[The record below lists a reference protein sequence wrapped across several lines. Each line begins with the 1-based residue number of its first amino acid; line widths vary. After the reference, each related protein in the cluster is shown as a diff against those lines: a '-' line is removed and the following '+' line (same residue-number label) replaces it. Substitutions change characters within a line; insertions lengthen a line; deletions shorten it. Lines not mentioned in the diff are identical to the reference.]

1 MDCLACG
8 RNNAADRMECEVC
21 GSLLVDAFA
30 HVDDARTDPIEMIGG
45 SRISSADT
53 DALLRAAREMSEDD
67 FEPRESLRRYATPTS
82 YTGELPRLFRF
93 GNRYQILEKLGEGGM
108 GRVYKALDLE
118 LDRAVALKTIRG
130 DKSSSSEIRERFK
143 QELILARKITHKN
156 VIRIYDLGEF
166 EGMKFFTMELVEGQ
180 SLREVLNEKQKLS
193 VAETLSFM
201 KQMLAGLAEAH
212 SQDVVHRDLKPQNIM
227 VDGRGIIRI
236 MDFGIAR
243 TADSATMTG
252 TGEMMGTPDYI
263 SPEQVKGETATA
275 PSDLYSFGII
285 LFELL
290 TGETPF
296 KGDTP
301 IAKIVARIQ
310 AKAPSPRAL
319 NPDIPAYLERIIL
332 KCLEADPDLR
342 YRSAEAMLED
352 LAREQVDSSLWPRA
366 KKAVSRRPGWVAAA
380 CLAGALG
387 VGVWYNMTQ
396 PSSAVAADVRT
407 TTLAVLPFHNVTGA
421 DDLAWMEVGI
431 PEMLITDISQSPT
444 LRPVT
449 AAHMNQILQDL
460 GKEDQSRFDEQTL
473 GVVSE
478 MADAQ
483 VSLHGRFVEAQGQ
496 LRMDLVLRDSRTGVS
511 TPIQIDGP
519 ATEVFGLVDAITVE
533 VAKELDLDAGVDRPI
548 HEVSTASLA
557 AFRAY
562 HQGLAALRGG
572 ANQAAVPL
580 FQEAIAEDSNFAMAH
595 ARLAEAF
602 FHAGNESGARDAIAE
617 AERLAQ
623 IVQLPRGE
631 RYEVHAI
638 AARIDDDPETAVESY
653 RELQKLYPNDPGVL
667 HSLASSL
674 ETMGQVEEAVATYRD
689 VLALDPQ
696 YGGALLG
703 LGRML
708 VTNRRP
714 REAIPILQQAVDS
727 GEFEGDLETLGMI
740 HSILGVA
747 HRDLNEF
754 ELALEELQKSL
765 ECRRSAKDSRG
776 VAATLT
782 NAARVHAALGRLQQA
797 RDLLNEGLSVA
808 RESGNSTMESYAL
821 LNLGAVHQ
829 QSGDLS
835 AALSNY
841 KDTLEIEW
849 ERKEHTEL
857 IYRLN
862 AIGHI
867 YSLLGKYADAM
878 VYLEQ
883 AKVHIAAS
891 NDVKGRAYNLYSI
904 GKIHRVKGNYKD
916 AIAALLGSMQLSQK
930 MGDLEEVANVHDELA
945 DLYIDQNR
953 LEDAKASVEASLA
966 LSEQLGTPSRIAQ
979 SRIQEARLAL
989 AEERFDDAGRAL
1001 EEAERSLD
1009 GLEEK
1014 GLLPHLTL
1022 VRGKLMREQQ
1032 ETQSALRSLM
1042 ATKRLFQQSGHVAL
1056 ELETTIELARARLD
1070 ANDVRS
1076 ADELVAEVIRTTERS
1091 RLRPLLSEAFLTGSQ
1106 VSAALGEPQRALEQ
1120 IEKAHGLAT
1129 EFDGRRFMNEA
1140 EQFRRLIDAAD
1151 ASLTDDSSP

>member
-8 RNNAADRMECEVC
+8 RNNAADRMECEFC
-21 GSLLVDAFA
+21 SALLVDAFA
-30 HVDDARTDPIEMIGG
+30 QADDMTTDPIEMIGG
-45 SRISSADT
+45 SRTTSVDT
-53 DALLRAAREMSEDD
+53 DALLRAAREMPEDD
-67 FEPRESLRRYATPTS
+67 YFEPRGSLHRFSKPPQ

-130 DKSSSSEIRERFK
+130 EKSSSSEVRERFK

-166 EGMKFFTMELVEGQ
+166 EGMKFFTMELVEGA

-193 VAETLSFM
+193 VAETLSLM

-227 VDGRGIIRI
+227 VDGRGVIRI

-263 SPEQVKGETATA
+263 SPEQVKGETANA
-275 PSDLYSFGII
+275 QSDIYSFGII
-285 LFELL
+285 LYELL

-301 IAKIVARIQ
+301 ISKIVARIQ
-310 AKAPSPRAL
+310 AKAPSPSVL
-319 NPDIPAYLERIIL
+319 NPDIPAYLERIVL

-342 YRSAEAMLED
+342 YKSAEEVLED
-352 LAREQVDSSLWPRA
+352 LTREQVDSSLWLRT
-366 KKAVSRRPGWVAAA
+366 KKAVSRRPGWIASA

-387 VGVWYNMTQ
+387 VGAWHNMTQ
-396 PSSAVAADVRT
+396 PPPTAAADVPT

-421 DDLAWMEVGI
+421 EELAWMEIGI

-460 GKEDQSRFDEQTL
+460 GKEGRSRFDEQTL

-511 TPIQIDGP
+511 TPIQIEGP

-533 VAKELDLDAGVDRPI
+533 VAKELDLEAGVDRPI
-548 HEVSTASLA
+548 HEVSTASLR

-562 HQGLAALRGG
+562 HRGLEALHRG
-572 ANQAAVPL
+572 ANQAAIPL
-580 FQEAIAEDSNFAMAH
+580 FQEAIAEDSDFAMAH
-595 ARLAEAF
+595 AHLAEAF
-602 FHAGNESGARDAIAE
+602 FHLGNESGAREAVAE

-674 ETMGQVEEAVATYRD
+674 ETMGQVEEAVVTYRG
-689 VLALDPQ
+689 VLARDPQ

-714 REAIPILQQAVDS
+714 REAIPILQRAVDA

-747 HRDLNEF
+747 HRDLQ
-754 ELALEELQKSL
+754 ELDLATEELQKSL
-765 ECRRSAKDSRG
+765 ACRRAAQDSRG

-782 NAARVHAALGRLQQA
+782 NLARVYAALGQFQQA
-797 RDLLNEGLSVA
+797 RDLLNEGLSIA

-821 LNLGAVHQ
+821 LNLGAVHEL
-829 QSGDLS
+829 SGDLRK
-835 AALSNY
+835 ALSNY
-841 KDTLEIEW
+841 SDSLEIEW

-862 AIGHI
+862 FIGHM
-867 YSLLGKYADAM
+867 YALLGKYADAM

-891 NDVKGRAYNLYSI
+891 NDVKGRAYNLYYV
-904 GKIHRVKGNYKD
+904 GKIHRVKGNYKE
-916 AIAALLGSMQLSQK
+916 AIGAFLGAIPLFQTTGNL
-930 MGDLEEVANVHDELA
+930 DEVAAVHDSLA

-953 LEDAKASVEASLA
+953 LEEAKASVEASLA
-966 LSEQLGTPSRIAQ
+966 LSEERRTPSRIAH
-979 SRIQEARLAL
+979 SRILEARLAL
-989 AEERFDDAGRAL
+989 AEKRFDDAIRNL
-1001 EEAERSLD
+1001 DEAERSIQGIDARGVLP
-1009 GLEEK
+1009 
-1014 GLLPHLTL
+1014 LLQL
-1022 VRGKLMREQQ
+1022 VRGTLKREQQ
-1032 ETQSALRSLM
+1032 DIQGALRSLM
-1042 ATKRLFQQSGHVAL
+1042 LAKQLSRQSGHAAL
-1056 ELETTIELARARLD
+1056 ELEATIELARAQLD
-1070 ANDVRS
+1070 DKEPQL
-1076 ADELVAEVIRTTERS
+1076 ADELLAEVIRTTERS
-1091 RLRPLLSEAFLTGSQ
+1091 RLRPLLSEALVTRSR
-1106 VSAALGEPQRALEQ
+1106 VSFALGEPQRALQE
-1120 IEKAHGLAT
+1120 IEEAIGLAT
-1129 EFDGRRFMNEA
+1129 EFDGRRFMKEA
-1140 EQFRRLIDAAD
+1140 VRFRRFINSAN
-1151 ASLTDDSSP
+1151 ASGTRR

>member
-1 MDCLACG
+1 
-8 RNNAADRMECEVC
+8 MECEFC
-21 GSLLVDAFA
+21 DALLVDAFEQVHGA
-30 HVDDARTDPIEMIGG
+30 MTDPIEMIGG
-45 SRISSADT
+45 SRPTSADT
-53 DALLRAAREMSEDD
+53 DALLRAALEMPEDD
-67 FEPRESLRRYATPTS
+67 EVGPRESLRRFSTPPQ

-118 LDRAVALKTIRG
+118 LDRAVALKTIRAE
-130 DKSSSSEIRERFK
+130 KSSSRELLERFK
-143 QELILARKITHKN
+143 QELILARKVTHKN

-166 EGMKFFTMELVEGQ
+166 EGMKFFTMELVEGAN
-180 SLREVLNEKQKLS
+180 LREVLDEKQKVP
-193 VAETLSFM
+193 VAETLSLM
-201 KQMLAGLAEAH
+201 TQMLNGLAEAH
-212 SQDVVHRDLKPQNIM
+212 SQGVIHRDLKPQNIM
-227 VDGRGIIRI
+227 VDKRGVVRI

-263 SPEQVKGETATA
+263 SPEQVKGETADA
-275 PSDLYSFGII
+275 QSDLYSFGVI

-301 IAKIVARIQ
+301 ISKIVARIQ
-310 AKAPSPRAL
+310 AKAPSPREL
-319 NPDIPAYLERIIL
+319 NPDIPGYLERIIL

-342 YRSAEAMLED
+342 YHSAEEVLED
-352 LAREQVDSSLWPRA
+352 LTREQVDSSLWLRT
-366 KKAVSRRPGWVAAA
+366 KKAVSRRPGWIAAA

-387 VGVWYNMTQ
+387 VGVWYNLTQ
-396 PSSAVAADVRT
+396 PPPRVAADVPT

-421 DDLAWMEVGI
+421 EDLAWMEIGI

-460 GKEDQSRFDEQTL
+460 GKDGQSRFDEQTL

-496 LRMDLVLRDSRTGVS
+496 LRMDLVLRDSRTGLS
-511 TPIQIDGP
+511 TPIQINGP

-533 VAKELDLDAGVDRPI
+533 VAKELDLEAGVDRPI
-548 HEVSTASLA
+548 DEVSTASLG

-562 HQGLAALRGG
+562 HQGLEALRDG
-572 ANQAAVPL
+572 ANQAAIPL
-580 FQEAIAEDSNFAMAH
+580 FQEAIAEDSDFAMAH

-602 FHAGNESGARDAIAE
+602 FHFGNESGAREAIGE

-638 AARIDDDPETAVESY
+638 AARIHDDPETAVESY
-653 RELQKLYPNDPGVL
+653 RGLQKLYPNDPGVL

-689 VLALDPQ
+689 VLARDPQ

-714 REAIPILQQAVDS
+714 REAVPMLQRAVDA

-747 HRDLNEF
+747 HRDLQEF
-754 ELALEELQKSL
+754 DLAIDELQKSL
-765 ECRRSAKDSRG
+765 ECRRAAEDTRG

-782 NAARVHAALGRLQQA
+782 NLARVYEALGRRQQA
-797 RDLLNEGLSVA
+797 RDLLNESLSIA

-821 LNLGAVHQ
+821 LNLGTVHQ
-829 QSGDLS
+829 QSGDLH

-841 KDTLEIEW
+841 SDSLEIEW
-849 ERKEHTEL
+849 ERKSHTEL

-862 AIGHI
+862 FIGHI

-891 NDVKGRAYNLYSI
+891 NDVKGRAYNLYYV
-904 GKIHRVKGNYKD
+904 GKIHRVKGNYKE
-916 AIAALLGSMQLSQK
+916 AIEAFLGSLPLFQK
-930 MGDLEEVANVHDELA
+930 TGNLDELANVHDDLA

-953 LEDAKASVEASLA
+953 LEDANTSVAASLA
-966 LSEQLGTPSRIAQ
+966 LSEAQGTPSRIAH
-979 SRIQEARLAL
+979 SRIQEARLTL
-989 AEERFDDAGRAL
+989 AEKRFDDAGRAL
-1001 EEAERSLD
+1001 EEAERSLH
-1009 GLEEK
+1009 GLDAK

-1022 VRGKLMREQQ
+1022 VRGRLMREQQ
-1032 ETQSALRSLM
+1032 DTQGALRSLM
-1042 ATKRLFQQSGHVAL
+1042 LAKQLFQQSGHVAL

-1070 ANDVRS
+1070 SNDAQL
-1076 ADELVAEVIRTTERS
+1076 ADELLAEVIRATERS
-1091 RLRPLLSEAFLTGSQ
+1091 RLRPLLCEALVTRSQ
-1106 VSAALGEPQRALEQ
+1106 VSFALGEPQRALQQ
-1120 IEKAHGLAT
+1120 IETANSLAA
-1129 EFDGRRFMNEA
+1129 EFDGRRFMSEA
-1140 EQFRRLIDAAD
+1140 EQFRRLIDAN
-1151 ASLTDDSSP
+1151 ASNTLR